1 MIKPYTYSLDMLL
14 DGGAVF
20 GDFVLLA
27 ASIPVRRV
35 RDQWNSWTT
44 GRDAI
49 PDNASV
55 KEKSPAQNP
64 DDVVPPFLRQPA
76 NGARPGA
83 KRKGSSTSSTSASRS
98 ATSRASANSLRAN
111 TNPQR
116 APAKTQRPTAKSAFV
131 PVTASANV
139 PPAARTARAS
149 RIYREP
155 SQGAQAPPPPY
166 ERWVPPA
173 SAYAERGQS
182 GLPTPPADSPPPFEA
197 VQAEIA
203 AAEAEWRQYP
213 DFPAAYPATPLQT
226 TSPTLPGGL
235 VSPVPLRAPQFAR
248 IAEED
253 GDSDEEEG
261 GATVRQGFQRSLQLP
276 REFTNPDSAGDLS
289 DDHAPNGIHG
299 VDVFSDDM
307 DTDARGDEDASVADS
322 DSQEGESEDDFGMSL
337 RTPRRMR
344 VRPKAQQDGTV
355 KARKNIYGA
364 ANASDESL
372 ASTSTKL
379 STTDN
384 GSSLRTMTRTNSAAS
399 SRQSSVAGSD
409 ASSITGRKTRV
420 VPAQRTNSGAAG
432 PTNAKR
438 RVGVKPAQPQPQAER
453 VRKTKATNS
462 RPTAVQLQTRMRAR
476 DELASDDE
484 GEDARAT
491 DGELSDSGTTG
502 AGSTAD
508 TRRRQTV
515 RPKTRREESDR
526 TLRPRKTGAAN
537 ATGSGAATRTNSQT
551 SVRGRR

>member
-1 MIKPYTYSLDMLL
+1 MLL
-14 DGGAVF
+14 DGGAMF
-20 GDFVLLA
+20 GDFILLA
-27 ASIPVRRV
+27 ASIPVHRV
-35 RDQWNSWTT
+35 RDQWNSWTI
-44 GRDAI
+44 GKADAI
-49 PDNASV
+49 TEDASV
-55 KEKSPAQNP
+55 KEKNATQNP

-76 NGARPGA
+76 NGTRPA
-83 KRKGSSTSSTSASRS
+83 VKRKGTSTSSTSSARS
-98 ATSRASANSLRAN
+98 ATSRASANSQRAN

-116 APAKTQRPTAKSAFV
+116 VPAKTQRPSAKSAFV
-131 PVTASANV
+131 PITANTNA
-139 PPAARTARAS
+139 PPAARTSRAS

-166 ERWVPPA
+166 ERWVPSA

-226 TSPTLPGGL
+226 TSQTLPGGL

-248 IAEED
+248 IAEEG

-289 DDHAPNGIHG
+289 DEHAPNGIHG
-299 VDVFSDDM
+299 ADVFSDDM
-307 DTDARGDEDASVADS
+307 DTDAHGDEGVSMDDS

-344 VRPKAQQDGTV
+344 VRQDGTA
-355 KARKNIYGA
+355 KARKNMYGA
-364 ANASDESL
+364 ANVSDESL

-384 GSSLRTMTRTNSAAS
+384 GSSLRTMTRTNSIASQASS

-409 ASSITGRKTRV
+409 ASSI
-420 VPAQRTNSGAAG
+420 P
-432 PTNAKR
+432 
-438 RVGVKPAQPQPQAER
+438 
-453 VRKTKATNS
+453 VRKVWR
-462 RPTAVQLQTRMRAR
+462 RPEHLRLTVSERCLAVRNVQ
-476 DELASDDE
+476 DN
-484 GEDARAT
+484 
-491 DGELSDSGTTG
+491 
-502 AGSTAD
+502 GS
-508 TRRRQTV
+508 
-515 RPKTRREESDR
+515 
-526 TLRPRKTGAAN
+526 
-537 ATGSGAATRTNSQT
+537 
-551 SVRGRR
+551 